1 MFLKKPDLT
10 AGSRPT
16 LSPDEQL
23 LFVQDG
29 VGLYEGSAGAYC
41 YPSSANILAG
51 NTRLRPAKKAT
62 PI

>member
-16 LSPDEQL
+16 LSIDETL

-29 VGLYEGSAGAYC
+29 VGLYEGLESTSLQLNASETYIC
-41 YPSSANILAG
+41 QQI
-51 NTRLRPAKKAT
+51 
-62 PI
+62 